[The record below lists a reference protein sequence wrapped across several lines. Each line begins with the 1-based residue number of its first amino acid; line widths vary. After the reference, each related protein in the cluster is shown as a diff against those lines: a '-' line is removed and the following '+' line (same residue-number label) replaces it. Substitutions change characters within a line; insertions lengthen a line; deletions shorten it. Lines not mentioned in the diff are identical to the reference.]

1 MQDSKWL
8 NFVVITW
15 INKKKLQTNK
25 NALQRQ
31 GESDFK
37 QEMSVIN
44 EYQSKANLQ
53 MESRWSWVYTM
64 YTECT

>member
-1 MQDSKWL
+1 M
-8 NFVVITW
+8 
-15 INKKKLQTNK
+15 K

-37 QEMSVIN
+37 QEMSVID